1 MTLVACYQM
10 LLCVFNTKR
19 HLSKEMNRV
28 LYILHVPI
36 HLASISFL
44 RRYCVP
50 GPEWGVEFPFYLFPI
65 VNPNDHEF
73 PFSLLRVHRTAL
85 GTTEMIFLV
94 PGFSHFGLRA
104 SDVSNYVHRRLW
116 TKGETCPANKLTF
129 MREIQKQNRA
139 LGVEGGVVN
148 RGRQQACKIQHTRRG
163 SDKTPAAAK
172 LLPSCPTLC
181 DPRDG
186 SPPGS
191 PVPGFSRQ
199 EHWSGLLFPSPL
211 TKLQRLKWIF
221 SSGELGSIQKNG
233 WWMPVLGA
241 YQLCCQTSSP
251 GRVLGSV
258 LFDICSLTQSS
269 MGSLELWS
277 PSPTVT
283 RGFYLGLKCVNGPI

>member
-10 LLCVFNTKR
+10 LPCVFNTKR

-28 LYILHVPI
+28 LHILHVPI
-36 HLASISFL
+36 HLASVSFL

-73 PFSLLRVHRTAL
+73 PFSLLRIHRTAL

-104 SDVSNYVHRRLW
+104 SDVSNYAHRRLW

-129 MREIQKQNRA
+129 MREIQTEQSPR
-139 LGVEGGVVN
+139 GG
-148 RGRQQACKIQHTRRG
+148 RRG
-163 SDKTPAAAK
+163 GKQEDNKPAKSSTPGE
-172 LLPSCPTLC
+172 
-181 DPRDG
+181 D
-186 SPPGS
+186 
-191 PVPGFSRQ
+191 
-199 EHWSGLLFPSPL
+199 L
-211 TKLQRLKWIF
+211 TKPQRLKWIF
-221 SSGELGSIQKNG
+221 SSGEPGSIQKNG

-251 GRVLGSV
+251 GRALGSV
-258 LFDICSLTQSS
+258 LFDICSLMQSS
-269 MGSLELWS
+269 VGSLELWS